1 MTDLPHPE
9 LPRVLLVLGTR
20 PEAVKL
26 APVAQALTQRGV
38 DARILLT
45 GQHRHLV
52 RPVLDEFSLTPWR
65 DLDVMSDGQTPG
77 EVGAACLTLLPSVL
91 AEWPPQLVLV
101 QGDTASVFFGAL
113 AAFLARIPV
122 GHVEAGL
129 RSGRKDAPFPEEI
142 FRRLV
147 SPVADLHF
155 APTSRAR
162 EALLREGIPES
173 QVYLTGNP
181 VVDAVRFIA
190 SRDHQP
196 PATGDLRSTVPWAE
210 AGPEVKRYL
219 EWEGQ
224 RILLTLHRRESFGAP
239 IREVLETVGALVRE
253 DPTRMV
259 LYPVHPNPQVREP
272 AHEILGGDPR
282 VVLTEPLSYGVLLRA
297 LGASHL
303 ALTDSGGIQEEAP
316 ALGVPV
322 LVLREVTERPE
333 GVEAGVARLVG
344 TDAARI
350 RQGVEAMGRSVSLS
364 DSGAVGEDPPSL
376 STPYGDG
383 LASIRIADL
392 VVQWIQGGP
401 RTTLDW
407 PGA

>member
-1 MTDLPHPE
+1 MSHRE
-9 LPRVLLVLGTR
+9 VARVLLVLGTR

-26 APVAQALTQRGV
+26 APVAQALAERGV

-52 RPVLDEFSLTPWR
+52 PPVLNEFGLTPWR
-65 DLDVMSDGQTPG
+65 DLDVMSEGQTPG
-77 EVGAACLTLLPSVL
+77 EVGAACLTLLPAVL
-91 AEWPPQLVLV
+91 EEWPPHLLLV

-113 AAFLARIPV
+113 AAFLAGIPV

-155 APTSRAR
+155 APTPRAR
-162 EALLREGIPES
+162 DALLKEGIPES

-181 VVDAVRFIA
+181 VVDAVRFMA
-190 SRDHQP
+190 ARGGGPTAPGD
-196 PATGDLRSTVPWAE
+196 TGSSGAPEPSADP
-210 AGPEVKRYL
+210 GPLVNRYL
-219 EWEGQ
+219 AWDGQ

-239 IREVLETVGALVRE
+239 IREVLETVRGLVRDE
-253 DPTRMV
+253 PSRMV

-272 AHEILGGDPR
+272 AQEILGDESR
-282 VVLTEPLSYGVLLRA
+282 VVLTEPLPYGVLLKV

-322 LVLREVTERPE
+322 LVLRDVTERPE
-333 GVEAGVARLVG
+333 GVDAGMALLVG

-350 RQGVEAMGRSVSLS
+350 RRGVEAMSRVG
-364 DSGAVGEDPPSL
+364 SGVEPGAAGEPSPSP

-383 LASIRIADL
+383 LASVRIAD
-392 VVQWIQGGP
+392 VVAGWIRGDP
-401 RTTLDW
+401 RTTVDW
-407 PGA
+407 QGA

>member
-1 MTDLPHPE
+1 MSHPE
-9 LPRVLLVLGTR
+9 VLRVLLVLGTR

-26 APVAQALTQRGV
+26 APVARALTERGM

-52 RPVLDEFSLTPWR
+52 RPVLDEFALTPWR
-65 DLDVMSDGQTPG
+65 DLDVMLEGQSPG
-77 EVGAACLTLLPSVL
+77 EVGAACLTLLPAVL
-91 AEWPPQLVLV
+91 EEWPPQLLLV
-101 QGDTASVFFGAL
+101 QGDTASVFFGAM

-155 APTSRAR
+155 PPTPRAR
-162 EALLREGIPES
+162 DALLKEGIPQS

-181 VVDAVRFIA
+181 VVDAVRFMVA
-190 SRDHQP
+190 REPSGEP
-196 PATGDLRSTVPWAE
+196 
-210 AGPEVKRYL
+210 GPEVKRYL
-219 EWEGQ
+219 EWDGQ
-224 RILLTLHRRESFGAP
+224 RLLLTLHRRESFGAP
-239 IREVLETVGALVRE
+239 IREVLETVRALVRE
-253 DPTRMV
+253 DPARMV

-272 AHEILGGDPR
+272 AYEILGDESR
-282 VVLTEPLSYGVLLRA
+282 VLLTEPLPYGILLRA

-344 TDAARI
+344 TDATRI
-350 RQGVEAMGRSVSLS
+350 RRGVEAMGRVASR
-364 DSGAVGEDPPSL
+364 VGSRGVGTPPPAL

-383 LASIRIADL
+383 SAADRIAD
-392 VVQWIQGGP
+392 VVAHWIRGDS
-401 RTTLDW
+401 RTTVDW
-407 PGA
+407 SGA